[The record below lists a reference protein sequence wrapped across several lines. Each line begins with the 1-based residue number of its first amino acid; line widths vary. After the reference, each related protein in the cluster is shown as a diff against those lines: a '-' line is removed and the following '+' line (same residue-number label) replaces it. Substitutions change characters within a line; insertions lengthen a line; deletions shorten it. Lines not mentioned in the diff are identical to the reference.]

1 MSFDEPEGYLDDI
14 AETRETEALRRSG
27 DNWSSTPVPTSAL
40 GGSGASGAGSDT
52 DPEADPLPSR
62 APYPG
67 SNSGSTPPEPPSV
80 WGARWRRWLR
90 FTRTMLVTALV
101 LAGLAGLGNIA
112 IHHLPRT
119 QTHTYTYSNIQRV
132 FIAVDGNGS
141 VDVHGVDGD
150 QVTVKAK
157 DKATLLEPVERQ
169 IISSGGWLIVTV
181 HCPSSECSS
190 KYDVQVPRE
199 ASVHVIL
206 DHSTDQS
213 DITAE
218 NLASPVDLFTGH
230 GDVTLNRMSADI
242 HVVANGRVQAT
253 NISAAVDVFA
263 PIGDKVAVQVTGIPQ
278 NVNVTSGQDA
288 TVTLN
293 VPAGSYGISCLPVD
307 NCKAPD
313 GTSLDNVNGP
323 IRQDPTADKKIQINV
338 HTPTVAHIGAS

>member
-27 DNWSSTPVPTSAL
+27 DDWSSPVPTSSINPPRSETSADPS
-40 GGSGASGAGSDT
+40 GSGPGT
-52 DPEADPLPSR
+52 DPLPSR
-62 APYPG
+62 AP
-67 SNSGSTPPEPPSV
+67 SRSTSGTPPEPPSV
-80 WGARWRRWLR
+80 WRERWKRWFR

-101 LAGLAGLGNIA
+101 LAGLAALGNIA

-119 QTHTYTYSNIQRV
+119 TTHTYTYSNIQRV
-132 FIAVDGNGS
+132 LIAVDGNGS

-157 DKATLLEPVERQ
+157 DKATLLEPVQRQ
-169 IISSGGWLIVTV
+169 IISSGGWLLVSV

-213 DITAE
+213 DITAQ

-230 GDVTLNRMSADI
+230 GDVTLDHMSADI
-242 HVVANGRVQAT
+242 HVVANGRVAAT

-278 NVNVTSGQDA
+278 NVNLTSGQDA
-288 TVTLN
+288 TVTLS
-293 VPAGSYGISCLPVD
+293 VPAGPYAISCLPVD

-313 GTSLDNVNGP
+313 GTSLDNATGP
-323 IRQDPTADKKIQINV
+323 VHQDPTADKKIQINV
-338 HTPTVAHIGAS
+338 HTPTVAHIGAG

>member
-14 AETRETEALRRSG
+14 AETRETESLRRSG
-27 DNWSSTPVPTSAL
+27 DNWSSSVPTSSINPPGSENATDPL
-40 GGSGASGAGSDT
+40 GSG
-52 DPEADPLPSR
+52 PDPLPSR
-62 APYPG
+62 ATNG
-67 SNSGSTPPEPPSV
+67 SSSSGDSAEPPSV
-80 WGARWRRWLR
+80 WRERGRRWFR
-90 FTRTMLVTALV
+90 FTRTMLITALV

-157 DKATLLEPVERQ
+157 DKATLLEPVQRQ

-213 DITAE
+213 DISAQ

-230 GDVTLNRMSADI
+230 GDVTMDHLSADV

-263 PIGDKVAVQVTGIPQ
+263 PIGDKVAVQITGIPQ
-278 NVNVTSGQDA
+278 NVNLTSGQDA
-288 TVTLN
+288 TVSLS
-293 VPAGSYGISCLPVD
+293 VPAGNYAISCLPKD

-313 GTSLDNVNGP
+313 GTALDNLTGP
-323 IRQDPTADKKIQINV
+323 VRQDPAADKKIQINV
-338 HTPTVAHIGAS
+338 HPPTVAHIGAS